1 MWVIFI
7 IIIIPLGLWTMWL
20 AIFGEKDDVKEYSS
34 IPTDFVEFILMIMYK
49 LFPTFL
55 KRIFLFLGGIGL
67 EAFAIYA
74 IYEIFRS

>member
-7 IIIIPLGLWTMWL
+7 IFIIPLGLWAMWL
-20 AIFGEKDDVKEYSS
+20 AIFGEKKDVKEYSS
-34 IPTDFVEFILMIMYK
+34 IPTDFVEFILMIIYK

-55 KRIFLFLGGIGL
+55 KRIILFLVGIGL

-74 IYEIFRS
+74 LFY